1 MPELVS
7 NVSLRNAITTKIRK
21 KGRRAGIFR
30 HAVGNMDEMM
40 KHPAIRFAITAAI
53 SAGALYLAFRGV
65 DFTALWHE
73 LEKTNLLL
81 IFAGV
86 GLLFTSHLCR
96 AWRWTVICRPM
107 KRKTSTIVG
116 FRAILGAYAMNNVIP
131 RSGELIRPYIFAK
144 HEKLFM
150 SGTIATILIERVV
163 DLISNIAVI
172 MVVLIIFPREI
183 AHGFPTISGS
193 MTWIVAGLFTILAL
207 VIIMIFSAGK
217 TERGLHRL
225 AAKWPEKIKKPVYR
239 AASEFASGLRG
250 VRASGAL
257 PVVIGTAGI
266 WLFYVLSMYAWLF
279 AFPDRS
285 IVAVGII
292 GAFFLRVVSGIAFLV
307 PTPGGVGSYHYFI
320 SQALFRIFSVPLASA
335 IAYATV
341 THAAFDL
348 LTTILGLIFVAGE
361 GISFKNFREVLRA
374 SEDRSPEELAKAL
387 HEPLVELG
395 ELGVE
400 R

>member
-1 MPELVS
+1 
-7 NVSLRNAITTKIRK
+7 
-21 KGRRAGIFR
+21 
-30 HAVGNMDEMM
+30 M
-40 KHPAIRFAITAAI
+40 KHPAIRFAITAII
-53 SAGALYLAFRGV
+53 SLGALYLAFRGV
-65 DFTALWHE
+65 NFSELWQE
-73 LEKTNLLL
+73 LGKTNLLL
-81 IFAGV
+81 ILAGV
-86 GLLFTSHLCR
+86 ALLFTSHLCR

-107 KRKTSTIVG
+107 KEKTSTLVG

-131 RSGELIRPYIFAK
+131 RSGELVRPYIFAK
-144 HEKLFM
+144 HEKVFM

-163 DLISNIAVI
+163 DLIANILVI
-172 MVVLIIFPREI
+172 MAALIIFPREI
-183 AHGFPTISGS
+183 EHGFPTIASS
-193 MTWIVAGLFTILAL
+193 MKWIVGALVAIFTL

-225 AAKWPEKIKKPVYR
+225 AANWPEKIKHPIYR

-348 LTTILGLIFVAGE
+348 LTTILGMVFVASE

-374 SEDRSPEELAKAL
+374 SEDRSPQELAKAL

-395 ELGVE
+395 DLGVQQ
-400 R
+400 

>member
-1 MPELVS
+1 
-7 NVSLRNAITTKIRK
+7 
-21 KGRRAGIFR
+21 
-30 HAVGNMDEMM
+30 MDEVM
-40 KHPAIRFAITAAI
+40 KHPAIRLSIMAIITAG
-53 SAGALYLAFRGV
+53 SLYLAFRGV
-65 DFTALWHE
+65 NFNSLLAE
-73 LEKTNLLL
+73 LEKTNIAL
-81 IFAGV
+81 ILAGV
-86 GLLFTSHLCR
+86 ALLFCSHLCR

-107 KRKTSTIVG
+107 KVGTSVLTG
-116 FRAILGAYAMNNVIP
+116 FRAILAAYAMNNVIP
-131 RSGELIRPYIFAK
+131 RSGELVRPYIFAK
-144 HEKLFM
+144 HEKVFM
-150 SGTIATILIERVV
+150 SGTIATILIERVA
-163 DLISNIAVI
+163 DLVANILVI
-172 MVVLIIFPREI
+172 MLALVIFPREI
-183 AHGFPTISGS
+183 ANGFPTISGS
-193 MTWIVAGLFTILAL
+193 LGWIVMALIVILAL

-257 PVVIGTAGI
+257 PVVIGTIGI
-266 WLFYVLSMYAWLF
+266 WIFYVLSMYAWLF

-285 IVAVGII
+285 LAMVGII

-320 SQALFRIFSVPLASA
+320 SQALFRIFNVPLASA

-348 LTTILGLIFVAGE
+348 LTTILGLTFVASE
-361 GISFKNFREVLRA
+361 GITFKNFGEVLRA

-387 HEPLVELG
+387 GESPEALVLSTVPDSSTESIEHLA
-395 ELGVE
+395 EKT
-400 R
+400 